1 MLLTDWSVL
10 YECFKNSFNGCVCRV
25 FCDDFKK
32 CGKPALCLVTMAVS
46 VLIIIAVAGKIS
58 GIISQITKLSSYL
71 SNAGQYMA
79 LMIKIIGITYVVQ
92 FTSDLCRDSGYSALA
107 GQVEVFGKITIA
119 AVSIPV
125 VSMLLETVEK
135 CVGY

>member
-32 CGKPALCLVTMAVS
+32 CGKPAICACDDGCIC
-46 VLIIIAVAGKIS
+46 IIIAVAGKIS

>member
-1 MLLTDWSVL
+1 MPTIRI
-10 YECFKNSFNGCVCRV
+10 NS
-25 FCDDFKK
+25 
-32 CGKPALCLVTMAVS
+32 L
-46 VLIIIAVAGKIS
+46 
-58 GIISQITKLSSYL
+58 
-71 SNAGQYMA
+71 
-79 LMIKIIGITYVVQ
+79 
-92 FTSDLCRDSGYSALA
+92 SALA

>member
-1 MLLTDWSVL
+1 MSVL
-10 YECFKNSFNGCVCRV
+10 KIASTAVCAVFFAMILKNAGSQLYV
-25 FCDDFKK
+25 
-32 CGKPALCLVTMAVS
+32 LVTMAVS
-46 VLIIIAVAGKIS
+46 VLIITVAGKIS

-125 VSMLLETVEK
+125 VSMLLETVDK